1 MGPFLFHNDRM
12 KKVYIALNLPDAHIA
27 LNLLA
32 QVGIAAH
39 VFNANAQ
46 SGIGEIPFTEAYP
59 QVWVMDD
66 EQYLR
71 AKSIVREYKVAPT
84 EHRVIHCPE
93 CDEENPLNFG
103 VCWNCG
109 IALTHDQ

>member
-1 MGPFLFHNDRM
+1 M
-12 KKVYIALNLPDAHIA
+12 KKVYVALNLPDAHIA
-27 LNLLA
+27 LNLLT
-32 QVGIAAH
+32 QVGIDAY

-66 EQYLR
+66 EQCLR
-71 AKSIVREYKVAPT
+71 AKKIVREYILAPT
-84 EHRVIHCPE
+84 DHRVVYCE
-93 CDEENPLNFG
+93 KCNEENPLNFG

-109 IALTHDQ
+109 FALTHAQ

>member
-1 MGPFLFHNDRM
+1 MR
-12 KKVYIALNLPDAHIA
+12 KVYVAQNLPDAHIV
-27 LNLLA
+27 LNLLT
-32 QVGIAAH
+32 QSGIAVH

-71 AKSIVREYKVAPT
+71 AKNIVREYKLAPMD
-84 EHRVIHCPE
+84 HRVVHCPE
-93 CDEENPLNFG
+93 CNEENPANFG

-109 IALTHDQ
+109 IALIHAQLNIK